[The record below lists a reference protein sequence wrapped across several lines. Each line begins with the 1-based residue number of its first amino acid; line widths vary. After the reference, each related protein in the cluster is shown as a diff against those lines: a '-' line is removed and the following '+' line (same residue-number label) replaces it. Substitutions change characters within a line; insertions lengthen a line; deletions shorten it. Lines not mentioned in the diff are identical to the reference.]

1 MAEGFYNNF
10 ASNFKLLTMRKAFFL
25 VFILISI
32 AGLAQIP
39 SGAGN
44 RGAGA
49 TQNMNMGRFYGRVM
63 DKNNNRGVD
72 AASIQLIQNKFDT
85 VTKKRK
91 DVVISGQL
99 TKANGDFSLEGLPI
113 MGQFKLKISAMG
125 YTTYE
130 QPVKFEVSMNG
141 GDFSQMMNKVDKDL
155 GNIKLE
161 VDSKQLEEIKITGTK
176 PFMQMG
182 VDRRIFNVEKSLV
195 STGQTATELMR
206 NIPGVDVDIDGNV
219 SLRNAPPTIFV
230 DGRPTTLTLDQIPA
244 DAIQSVELITNPSA
258 KFDASGGMAG
268 ILNIVL
274 KKNRKAGYNGNL
286 RAGVDSRG
294 MINLGGDINVKQD
307 KVNLFAS
314 GMFNQRKS
322 IGEGVSDRRELY
334 TTPNILF
341 NQLSNPLSK
350 GYFAFARLGM
360 DYFINNR
367 NTITIS
373 GNFVR
378 GQFDNSDLL
387 KIKTD
392 SIYNSL
398 IKSDYSERT
407 TSSAFSFQNMGTALG
422 YKKLFKKAGMEL
434 TSDLNFNYS
443 RNNSQGAFNTQYY
456 DPSENPKGIPIQQK
470 QNGQGNNKFYTV
482 QVDFVNPLTEKSKM
496 ELGVRAAIRDV
507 RSENL
512 NYIFN
517 EFTGDF
523 VPIAAINANY
533 KYLDRVLAAYGTYSN
548 IIGKKFTYQLGL
560 RVESSKYEGTLLT
573 NDSSFENSFPFSL
586 FPSVFMTYNISE
598 TQNLQFS
605 YSRRINRPNFFQLL
619 PFVDYTDSLN
629 INRGNPALVPE
640 FTNSM
645 ELGYQKNF
653 KKGHSLLSSVYF
665 KMTDDLITRYQILE
679 PSSIPGRDVIINT
692 YINANSSRAFGVE
705 LTSKNPITK
714 WLEITTN
721 INVYNSKIN
730 ADNVSG
736 LEDFEAITT
745 FFGKMNASFKLPKD
759 FSIQLSGDYR
769 GKSILPQGGGG
780 GGGRG
785 GGMGGGGMGGGNWGG
800 FTQTTAQGYNN
811 PNYGVDIAVRKDFMK
826 EKRAS
831 LTLSVND
838 IFKTRVNSQFSESE
852 FFIQEA
858 TRRRD
863 WQVFRLNF
871 SWRFGK
877 FDVSLFKRK
886 NVRSGAE
893 GMSEG
898 MNMQQ

>member
-1 MAEGFYNNF
+1 
-10 ASNFKLLTMRKAFFL
+10 MRKVLFL
-25 VFILISI
+25 SLTLISI
-32 AGLAQIP
+32 AGFAQMP

-44 RGAGA
+44 RGAGG

-63 DKNNNRGVD
+63 DKSTNRGVD
-72 AASIQLIQNKFDT
+72 AASVQLIQNKFDT

-91 DVVISGQL
+91 DVIISGQL
-99 TKANGDFSLEGLPI
+99 TKGNGDFSLEGLPI

-125 YTTYE
+125 YVAYE
-130 QPVKFEVSMNG
+130 MPVKFDINMGG
-141 GDFSQMMNKVDKDL
+141 GDMSQMMNKVDKDL
-155 GNIKLE
+155 GDLKLD
-161 VDSKQLEEIKITGTK
+161 VDSKQLEEVKIVGTK

-195 STGQTATELMR
+195 SAGQTATELMR

-258 KFDASGGMAG
+258 KYDASGGMAG

-286 RAGVDSRG
+286 RAGIDSRA
-294 MINLGGDINVKQD
+294 MVNLGGDINVKQD
-307 KVNLFAS
+307 KVNIFAS

-322 IGEGVSDRRELY
+322 IGEATSERQQLF
-334 TTPNILF
+334 TTPNILI
-341 NQLSNPLSK
+341 NQISNPRSK
-350 GYFAFARLGM
+350 GFFAFSRLGM

-378 GQFDNSDLL
+378 GQFDNSDLI
-387 KIKTD
+387 KIRTD
-392 SIYNSL
+392 SIYQSL
-398 IKSDYSERT
+398 IKSDNSQRDINN
-407 TSSAFSFQNMGTALG
+407 SFSFQNIGTAIG

-434 TSDLNFNYS
+434 TSDFNFNYN
-443 RNNSQGAFNTQYY
+443 RNESGGLFNTQFY
-456 DPSENPKGIPIQQK
+456 DPNENPKGIPIQQK
-470 QNGQGNNKFYTV
+470 QNGQGTNKLYTL
-482 QVDFVNPLTEKSKM
+482 QVDFVNPLTDKSKM
-496 ELGVRAAIRDV
+496 ELGFRGAIRDV
-507 RSENL
+507 RSQNL

-517 EFTGDF
+517 EFTGEF
-523 VPIAAINANY
+523 ISIAAINANY
-533 KYLDRVLAAYGTYSN
+533 QFLDKVFAAYGTYSSA
-548 IIGKKFTYQLGL
+548 IGKKFTYQLGL
-560 RVESSKYEGTLLT
+560 RMESSNYRGKLLT
-573 NDSSFENSFPFSL
+573 NDSSFQNQFPFSV
-586 FPSVFMTYNISE
+586 FPSIFMTYNISE
-598 TQNLQFS
+598 TQNLQLS
-605 YSRRINRPNFFQLL
+605 YSRRINRPNFFQLV

-640 FTNSM
+640 FTNSL

-653 KKGHSLLSSVYF
+653 KKGHSLLGSAYL
-665 KMTDDLITRYQILE
+665 KTTDDLITRYQILE

-692 YINANSSRAFGVE
+692 FINANSSILYGFE
-705 LTSKNPITK
+705 LTSRNPVAK
-714 WLEITTN
+714 WLDLTTN
-721 INVYNSKIN
+721 INIYNSKIN
-730 ADNVSG
+730 TDNIASIESFG
-736 LEDFEAITT
+736 DITT
-745 FFGKMNASFKLPKD
+745 FFGKMNASFKLPKNY
-759 FSIQLSGDYR
+759 SIQLSGDYR
-769 GKSILPQGGGG
+769 GKSILSQGGGG
-780 GGGRG
+780 GGRQS
-785 GGMGGGGMGGGNWGG
+785 GGGGMGGGNWGG
-800 FTQTTAQGYNN
+800 FTQTTAQGYNFA
-811 PNYGVDIAVRKDFMK
+811 NYGVDIAIRKDFMK

-838 IFKTRVNSQFSESE
+838 IFKTRISGQFSESE
-852 FFIQEA
+852 FFTQTAI
-858 TRRRD
+858 RRRD

-871 SWRFGK
+871 NWRFGK

-886 NVRSGAE
+886 NVRSGAD